1 MQVDVLGDCRRA
13 GSVSYGRGDH
23 VTTGASVLPSGGAHA
38 VRVVKPADVRGRL
51 GHFSCFIEP

>member
-1 MQVDVLGDCRRA
+1 MTMQVDVLGDCRRA

-38 VRVVKPADVRGRL
+38 VRVGSRRT
-51 GHFSCFIEP
+51 